1 MTEHPPPSKS
11 ANNTDLLIWCL
22 YLLGGSDKFIDIE
35 DLFLKIFELAPA
47 RLSWRIRPDIPD
59 YKKCSSA
66 LQSVENPN
74 RSDYTTFLTKN
85 GLYLRKLSTTGSEW
99 CEKHKPHLEKL
110 YSHGTVPST
119 NIQDD
124 GKLIRTIENSDLY
137 LSYLK
142 NSSIEISVYSIADL
156 FRCMPDANTA
166 IWAARLDLAENAAK
180 RNSKETMQSFITACR
195 QKVSKGTS

>member
-1 MTEHPPPSKS
+1 VTEHPPPSKS
-11 ANNTDLLIWCL
+11 ANNAELLIWCL

-35 DLFLKIFELAPA
+35 DLFLKIFDLAPA
-47 RLSWRIRPDIPD
+47 RLSWRTRPEFPD

-66 LQSVENPN
+66 LQSVENSK
-74 RSDYTTFLTKN
+74 RSDFTSFLIKN
-85 GLYLRKLSTTGSEW
+85 GLYLRKLSTSGSVW

-110 YSHGTVPST
+110 YSSGTVPST

-124 GKLIRTIENSDLY
+124 GKLIRNIENSEIY
-137 LSYLK
+137 VSYLK
-142 NSSIEISVYSIADL
+142 NSSVELSVYSIADL

-180 RNSKETMQSFITACR
+180 RNNKEAIRSFINACR
-195 QKVSKGTS
+195 LKVSMGAN

>member
-1 MTEHPPPSKS
+1 MTEYPPPSKT

-22 YLLGGSDKFIDIE
+22 YLLGGSDKFVDIE

-47 RLSWRIRPDIPD
+47 RLSWRTRPSIPD

-66 LQSVENPN
+66 LQSAENPN
-74 RSDYTTFLTKN
+74 RSDYTTFLVKN
-85 GLYLRKLSTTGSEW
+85 GLYLRKLSTTGSAW
-99 CEKHKPHLEKL
+99 CEKHIPHLEKL

-124 GKLIRTIENSDLY
+124 GKVIRTIENSDLY

-142 NSSIEISVYSIADL
+142 NSLIDLSVYSIADL

-180 RNSKETMQSFITACR
+180 RNNKETMQSFITACR
-195 QKVSKGTS
+195 QKVSEGTN